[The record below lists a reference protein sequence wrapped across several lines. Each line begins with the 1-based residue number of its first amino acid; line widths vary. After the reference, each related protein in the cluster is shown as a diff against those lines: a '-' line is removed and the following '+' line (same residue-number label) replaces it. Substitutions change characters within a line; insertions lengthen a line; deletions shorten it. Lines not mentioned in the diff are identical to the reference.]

1 MVYWLIIA
9 NYESTNL
16 LSRYLFC
23 PSPHFFPVVVLVGHY
38 DSGKTCLMLSF
49 IHNEFRCTK
58 LPTIGVDF
66 RTKCVE
72 VHSKVIM
79 VQIYNTGR
87 IACPC
92 MHLFLSFSP
101 SHLPSLPTPLLS
113 LPEFACYSPT
123 CYDRL
128 SHTPLLLMN
137 CIIYIALYVQTSK
150 LHLDHGW

>member
-92 MHLFLSFSP
+92 ISSSP
-101 SHLPSLPTPLLS
+101 LS
-113 LPEFACYSPT
+113 LPPFQSSHSIVVHTRIHLLPT
-123 CYDRL
+123 CL
-128 SHTPLLLMN
+128 P
-137 CIIYIALYVQTSK
+137 
-150 LHLDHGW
+150 